1 MSGDTISPQNHPAN
15 YTYSFCSIAAIR
27 ALIRTFDVPACPI
40 DTAFLRGR
48 DLGTLDQ
55 KDWRV
60 DADPDKHRLLR
71 YGARYRVLQTI
82 HPNRA
87 GRLLPD
93 EIVTY
98 LGNYVF
104 PYDNGLRLYFEYDD
118 RRKVTLDFEGNM
130 EISGNMT
137 MWHTEEFDAYLEC
150 MPDLPRNTELRT
162 LARAVLPWALSVGPT
177 PYYDH
182 RSARSDG
189 AAG

>member
-104 PYDNGLRLYFEYDD
+104 PYDNGL
-118 RRKVTLDFEGNM
+118 
-130 EISGNMT
+130 
-137 MWHTEEFDAYLEC
+137 
-150 MPDLPRNTELRT
+150 
-162 LARAVLPWALSVGPT
+162 
-177 PYYDH
+177 
-182 RSARSDG
+182 
-189 AAG
+189 